1 LHHIETA
8 RHYGTSERQLGWLLP
23 ALADPERILQ
33 TKVPPHE
40 DPDAFEAELILS
52 FERLGLDPQ
61 GRMDSNAGADR
72 HPLDLLA
79 IHGIN
84 LPEHLEQ
91 TLRPGGCME
100 VARRWQGRVASAMW
114 DSPPTHPCP

>member
-1 LHHIETA
+1 
-8 RHYGTSERQLGWLLP
+8 
-23 ALADPERILQ
+23 
-33 TKVPPHE
+33 
-40 DPDAFEAELILS
+40 
-52 FERLGLDPQ
+52 
-61 GRMDSNAGADR
+61 MDSNAGADR

-100 VARRWQGRVASAMW
+100 VARRWQGRAASAMW
-114 DSPPTHPCP
+114 DSPPMHPCP